1 MSLGVSHLVWS
12 PPTRRAV
19 PFIFSIS
26 DVPQQPAR
34 STAASAAGW
43 LSAHRTRTA
52 AKDAAPTEVNKG
64 IGASAARN
72 SPAQCE
78 RGSAGLRFGLM
89 LILTLTAIQKDSC
102 KRRKRKKKDT
112 VTSLFLHGQVSQHLL
127 RWRTFYDVVAFLAR
141 VCVFMRM

>member
-78 RGSAGLRFGLM
+78 RGSA
-89 LILTLTAIQKDSC
+89 DSC